1 MMKSRIVFFC
11 LLTVLACKDGGG
23 LVSPSRSR
31 PSGWIFNQTVA
42 TTSFSS
48 PIGLD
53 FSSNSSSQFAP
64 ASGSNTFSFLFRNT
78 GCTPIASQVQVNAT
92 SLEFQPASCGTGIAR
107 WIDSNGQVTQ
117 VREYYFIVTSR
128 SLGNILEVLSFGFF
142 GKDPK
147 SGMYSTE
154 ELLFGEYSIFLVR
167 SDGSGTGIASYR
179 AFSGTINAVVN
190 RGFLIKSDG
199 LRMIEANSKSVISM
213 KVDLGCCA
221 D

>member
-31 PSGWIFNQTVA
+31 PSGWIFNQTLA
-42 TTSFSS
+42 TYSFSS
-48 PIGLD
+48 PIGLG
-53 FSSNSSSQFAP
+53 FSSNSSSQFVP

-78 GCTPIASQVQVNAT
+78 GCTPIASQVQINAT
-92 SLEFQPASCGTGIAR
+92 PLEFQPASCGTGIAR
-107 WIDSNGQVTQ
+107 WIENGQVIQ
-117 VREYYFIVTSR
+117 VREYYFISASR
-128 SLGNILEVLSFGFF
+128 SLGSRVEYLSFGFF

-147 SGMYSTE
+147 AGMYSTE
-154 ELLFGEYSIFLVR
+154 ELLFGEYSIFSVR

-179 AFSGTINAVVN
+179 AISGTINAVVN

-199 LRMIEANSKSVISM
+199 LRMIEANNQSVISM